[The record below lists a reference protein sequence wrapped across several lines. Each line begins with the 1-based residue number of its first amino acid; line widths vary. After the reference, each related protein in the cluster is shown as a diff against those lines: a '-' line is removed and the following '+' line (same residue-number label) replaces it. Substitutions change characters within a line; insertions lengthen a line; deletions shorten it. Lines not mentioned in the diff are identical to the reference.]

1 MTMTLRLSPEEEK
14 KLMER
19 ASESGQDVTSYVQ
32 RLIARDI
39 ERAETFAE
47 LLAPIHEDFR
57 KSGMTE
63 EELETLLESELA
75 EARKERRKA
84 KDRAQQVRAKFPQL
98 TDPAAGSSPSFAIR
112 TPAI

>member
-1 MTMTLRLSPEEEK
+1 MVTYDKIPPTEPDPSESTEMTITLRLSPEEEK

-39 ERAETFAE
+39 ERAETLAE

-63 EELETLLESELA
+63 EELETLLEGELA
-75 EARKERRKA
+75 EAREERRKA
-84 KDRAQQVRAKFPQL
+84 KDRAQQ
-98 TDPAAGSSPSFAIR
+98 
-112 TPAI
+112 

>member
-1 MTMTLRLSPEEEK
+1 MTITLRLSPEAEK

-19 ASESGQDVTSYVQ
+19 ASESGQDVASYVQ

-39 ERAETFAE
+39 EGPKTLAE

-63 EELETLLESELA
+63 KELETFLESELA
-75 EARKERRKA
+75 EARKERKEA
-84 KDRAQQVRAKFPQL
+84 KGQSQQ
-98 TDPAAGSSPSFAIR
+98 
-112 TPAI
+112 